1 MCWKQRYELC
11 RQSLYNQGYSLLSG
25 YLRLWEL
32 DHKESR
38 MPKNWCFQTVV
49 LERTPESPLDSK
61 KIKPVNLRGDQ
72 PWTYTGRTDAEAE
85 APVFSSSDANRLL
98 IGKVSD
104 AGKDWGQKEK
114 RASEDEMVDSIT
126 YAMNMNLG
134 KLWEMVRDREAWSA
148 AVYGVAKSQTWLG
161 GWTTTYMHA
170 YIQSCDDFIL
180 IPW

>member
-1 MCWKQRYELC
+1 
-11 RQSLYNQGYSLLSG
+11 
-25 YLRLWEL
+25 
-32 DHKESR
+32 

-61 KIKPVNLRGDQ
+61 KIKPVNLKGDQ